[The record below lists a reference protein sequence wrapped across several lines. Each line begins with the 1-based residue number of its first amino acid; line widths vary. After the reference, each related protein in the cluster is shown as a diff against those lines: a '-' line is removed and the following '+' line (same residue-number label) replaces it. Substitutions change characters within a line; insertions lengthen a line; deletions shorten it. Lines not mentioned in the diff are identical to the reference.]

1 MRPEKAPE
9 MRDPEYRIAVRRAS
23 SLRVYQEERKK
34 RHPGK

>member
-9 MRDPEYRIAVRRAS
+9 KREPEYRTAVRRAS

-34 RHPGK
+34 RQPGK